1 MIHRST
7 LENYEGSFQQLAEE
21 LGDLRYD
28 ALAEFL
34 QLFSEKLAKDSL
46 ADEKRGRAK
55 LSKCLA
61 LASDKLGYSAKEIQ
75 KAWIISEPFM

>member
-7 LENYEGSFQQLAEE
+7 LENYEGSFHQLAEE
-21 LGDLRYD
+21 LGDLRYA
-28 ALAEFL
+28 ALAESL
-34 QLFSEKLAKDSL
+34 RHFSEKLAKDSQ

-55 LSKCLA
+55 LAKCLA
-61 LASDKLGYSAKEIQ
+61 QASDHLGQSAQEIQ

>member
-7 LENYEGSFQQLAEE
+7 LENYEGSFHQLAEE
-21 LGDLRYD
+21 LGNLRYD

-55 LSKCLA
+55 LATCLA
-61 LASDKLGYSAKEIQ
+61 QASNHLGQSAQEIQ

>member
-1 MIHRST
+1 MVHRST
-7 LENYEGSFQQLAEE
+7 LENYQGSFQQLAEE

-34 QLFSEKLAKDSL
+34 QHFSEKLAKDSL

-55 LSKCLA
+55 LAKCLA
-61 LASDKLGYSAKEIQ
+61 QARG
-75 KAWIISEPFM
+75 

>member
-1 MIHRST
+1 MIHRSA
-7 LENYEGSFQQLAEE
+7 LENYEGSFQELAEE

-34 QLFSEKLAKDSL
+34 QHFSQKLAKDSK

-55 LSKCLA
+55 LANCLA
-61 LASDKLGYSAKEIQ
+61 QASDNLGQSAQEIQ